1 MLVKEKREREKIC
14 SIILY
19 DWRQIIMMQ
28 RLRTHARSTKRRH
41 QYQRERET
49 QRATNRYVC
58 MRVRMRARQALSDCI
73 DLRRRL
79 RRITF
84 EFVVVDPHKSNNTR
98 RLYWLV
104 CKEECVYN
112 SYTICLVKV
121 FNKYTFLLDFF
132 FFFPYRSICII
143 KIRMSSIRTV
153 CSFSF
158 LFFSHIFYSI
168 DVIRCVIELIYLLS
182 IEKKKKL
189 K

>member
-1 MLVKEKREREKIC
+1 
-14 SIILY
+14 
-19 DWRQIIMMQ
+19 MMQ

-98 RLYWLV
+98 RL
-104 CKEECVYN
+104 
-112 SYTICLVKV
+112 
-121 FNKYTFLLDFF
+121 D
-132 FFFPYRSICII
+132 
-143 KIRMSSIRTV
+143 
-153 CSFSF
+153 
-158 LFFSHIFYSI
+158 
-168 DVIRCVIELIYLLS
+168 
-182 IEKKKKL
+182 
-189 K
+189 